1 MRNGLTKTNGIHIVI
16 EDTKKSPSILSNGI
30 SVKPGA
36 ETNIGLKI
44 GTISRLESPFASKCR
59 ISYPHER
66 FDRVRFLAYF
76 EYSAKNCKSW
86 CYIVMILDTCHC
98 LEHTIME
105 GVLAEEFLEWIQHFN
120 ISICKNTAG
129 SPQYDCVRNVLLSQD
144 HGAWMQLASLD
155 CSCGAECFET
165 EYKVIVY
172 LQLT

>member
-1 MRNGLTKTNGIHIVI
+1 MRNGLTKTNGIHLVI

-44 GTISRLESPFASKCR
+44 GTISRLEAPFASKCR
-59 ISYPHER
+59 IRYPHEN

-86 CYIVMILDTCHC
+86 CYIGMILDTCHC

-105 GVLAEEFLEWIQHFN
+105 GILAEDFLEWVQHFN
-120 ISICKNTAG
+120 ISICKSTAG
-129 SPQYDCVRNVLLSQD
+129 SPQYDCVRNVLLSED
-144 HGAWMQLASLD
+144 HEALIQN

-172 LQLT
+172 FQFI